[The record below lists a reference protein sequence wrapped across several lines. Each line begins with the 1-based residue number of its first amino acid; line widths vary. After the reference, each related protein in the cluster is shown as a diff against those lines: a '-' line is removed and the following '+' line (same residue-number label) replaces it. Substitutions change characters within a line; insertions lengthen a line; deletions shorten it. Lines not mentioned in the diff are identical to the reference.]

1 LLLVAC
7 LFAITGALNRSG
19 VAAQILD
26 FVTEHELL
34 PNSLVLL
41 TPYTLVVSNT
51 IGGVPAAMLFLQLW
65 PSAPPGVFY
74 ALALLSS
81 LAGNLLL
88 TGSLTNVLIAERADR
103 MGARLT
109 FAEHARAGVPITVI
123 SIGFAVFW
131 LALMQT
137 LPVLPE
143 R

>member
-1 LLLVAC
+1 MIPKRQATRSSSGQSTAAIMVRLVIFRLA
-7 LFAITGALNRSG
+7 
-19 VAAQILD
+19 
-26 FVTEHELL
+26 
-34 PNSLVLL
+34 
-41 TPYTLVVSNT
+41 SNT

-65 PSAPPGVFY
+65 PSAPRGVFY

-81 LAGNLLL
+81 LSGNLLL

-109 FAEHARAGVPITVI
+109 FAEHARAGVPIAII

-131 LALMQT
+131 LAFTQT
-137 LPVLPE
+137 LPLLPD